1 MLRIAIPSC
10 LIRFTFLIY
19 HRITYPKS
27 TALKRSMK
35 TLISKLQYKNYEK
48 GEFNNIEMRTVEETI
63 QLIKDYPWEEQRQ
76 LASVE
81 LTCPSVTIEHDS
93 GQFLKLGP
101 HFGGKFC
108 LYLSNGRKISEKII
122 QHLEDSFEVITN
134 FYNDK
139 DISKGFDRLFLVFW
153 PKSHF
158 VTASFQYSCTPEN
171 IVESFFNFLAGS
183 EQPKDLHLNLS
194 RGHNNFYFGTEDDYR
209 EYFKTDIISINLY
222 KNLYNRRGSQYA
234 IYEIR
239 FKNGEQIRFP
249 NQLLS
254 ETLFYKKF
262 IGQNINRIH
271 QRDPV
276 L

>member
-1 MLRIAIPSC
+1 
-10 LIRFTFLIY
+10 
-19 HRITYPKS
+19 
-27 TALKRSMK
+27 MK

-48 GEFNNIEMRTVEETI
+48 GEFNNIEMRTAEETI

-93 GQFLKLGP
+93 GKFLKLGP

-108 LYLSNGRKISEKII
+108 LYLSDGRKISEKII
-122 QHLEDSFEVITN
+122 QHPEDSFDVITD
-134 FYNDK
+134 FYNGVN
-139 DISKGFDRLFLVFW
+139 ISKGFDRLFLIFW

-171 IVESFFNFLAGS
+171 IVDSFFNFLADS
-183 EQPKDLHLNLS
+183 DHPKDLYLNLS

-209 EYFKTDIISINLY
+209 EYFKTDIISINMY
-222 KNLYNRRGSQYA
+222 SNHNRNRSNRGA
-234 IYEIR
+234 VFEIN

-249 NQLLS
+249 DLLLS
-254 ETLFYKKF
+254 EMLVAKKF
-262 IGQNINRIH
+262 SGQSITKIH
-271 QRDPV
+271 QREP
-276 L
+276 LL